1 MNTTQL
7 TDLVAKQTKLSKVQ
21 AKNVINAI
29 FSNIK
34 TAVKKGQTVAINEFG
49 TYKIVKRK
57 ARNGVN
63 PATRTAIKIPAKKV
77 VKFSA
82 SKALKTLVK

>member
-7 TDLVAKQTKLSKVQ
+7 VEVVAKTNKLSKVQ
-21 AKNVINAI
+21 AKKVVETV
-29 FSNIK
+29 FTTIK
-34 TAVKKGQTVAINEFG
+34 ASVKKGNTVAINDFG
-49 TYKIVKRK
+49 SYKIVKRK

-63 PATRTAIKIPAKKV
+63 PATKQKIKIPAKKV

>member
-1 MNTTQL
+1 MNTT
-7 TDLVAKQTKLSKVQ
+7 DLVGTVAKSTGLSKAQTKKVLTSVFT
-21 AKNVINAI
+21 VIK
-29 FSNIK
+29 K
-34 TAVKKGQTVAINEFG
+34 TVKQGKTVSINDFG
-49 TYKIVKRK
+49 TYKVVKRK

-63 PATRTAIKIPAKKV
+63 PVTKQKMKIPAKKV